1 METKTILWERVAA
14 GDKEAYADLFRDFY
28 KRLYNYG
35 KKFTADESLVED
47 AAQETLLI
55 IWQKRKS
62 IPTITYPETYSYSIF
77 RNTLF
82 NRLKTQQRYGDE
94 ATVAEEP
101 EFGIDHI
108 IINRETETLTA
119 EKIKKA
125 LASLTSRQR
134 EAIFLRFY
142 EGLPYEEVAN
152 TLGITTKATYKI
164 VARALDELRQQLNI
178 SNGLLIG
185 LLTKIFGWSL
195 FFFFS
200 VG

>member
-185 LLTKIFGWSL
+185 LLTKIFG
-195 FFFFS
+195 
-200 VG
+200 